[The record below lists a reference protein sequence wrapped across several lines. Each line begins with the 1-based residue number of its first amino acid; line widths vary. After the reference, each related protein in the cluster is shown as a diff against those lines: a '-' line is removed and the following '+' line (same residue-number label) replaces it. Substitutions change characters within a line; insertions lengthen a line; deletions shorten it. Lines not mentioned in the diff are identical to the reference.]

1 MLIDIDTK
9 TLTMTRVADVP
20 AALVEV
26 MEARIAGE
34 PNPRPG
40 LHVVWLGRVYP
51 LGDRGDNPL
60 LQSLWDTLFDE
71 YSVEYRVWADG
82 TTQLVSDG
90 EPYSWM
96 SDDFSIEKALDE
108 SHAQWLAGVL

>member
-1 MLIDIDTK
+1 MLIDIDLK
-9 TLTMTRVADVP
+9 TLAITSVEDVH

-26 MEARIAGE
+26 IEARIAIE

-51 LGDRGDNPL
+51 LTCSPSNPILRMLWNDL
-60 LQSLWDTLFDE
+60 LDE
-71 YSVEYRVWADG
+71 HSVEYRVWADG
-82 TTQLVSDG
+82 TTQLVEDG